1 MPWNVRRHVVDW
13 PLVCPTPLTEP
24 SRAAHS
30 KQKHRLVSG
39 ALAALLIGV
48 FVVLIG
54 PTAASAHTGFE
65 SSTPGD
71 GEAVADPVSEI
82 VVAFTG
88 PAIPV
93 GDEFTALDSSGEI
106 HQPSAVTT
114 DDGQTFVLTFEP
126 PLAGGQ
132 VGVRWS
138 VQAPDAHPI
147 DGSFA
152 FTVSAPAS
160 TLAPAAP
167 DDSPGEV
174 APLVEDAQASPPP
187 AESPPSLEEFLATDT
202 TRHGEVIGL
211 TGRVAG
217 LLAVVLVL
225 GGMAFMATTLR
236 GSRSEIRTGLS
247 VLRTLGLV
255 VALGALL
262 EFFGLVRA
270 GGASVSS
277 LVEVP
282 GLAMTL
288 RLVGGL
294 AIAGG
299 IVAISGAGTRRPA
312 YSLSAAVL
320 EAPHETGVRGD
331 RVRPDRWDPTSSRWA
346 LAGTAAIL
354 ASFWFD
360 GHTVSKGPRVLHA
373 LLNSVHIAA
382 GSVWAGGVIAMA
394 SVTWW
399 RYRRG
404 RPTRATELI
413 VRFSSVA
420 TVALIAVAGA
430 GLLMAVFVLDS
441 FGELTGTEWGKILLL
456 KTVAVAI
463 AAGGGAYNHF
473 VLLPAL
479 EAAPDDEELAA
490 ELRSTV
496 TAEAILLAFVVVVTA
511 WLVAAAS

>member
-1 MPWNVRRHVVDW
+1 
-13 PLVCPTPLTEP
+13 
-24 SRAAHS
+24 
-30 KQKHRLVSG
+30 
-39 ALAALLIGV
+39 
-48 FVVLIG
+48 
-54 PTAASAHTGFE
+54 
-65 SSTPGD
+65 
-71 GEAVADPVSEI
+71 
-82 VVAFTG
+82 
-88 PAIPV
+88 
-93 GDEFTALDSSGEI
+93 
-106 HQPSAVTT
+106 
-114 DDGQTFVLTFEP
+114 
-126 PLAGGQ
+126 
-132 VGVRWS
+132 
-138 VQAPDAHPI
+138 
-147 DGSFA
+147 
-152 FTVSAPAS
+152 
-160 TLAPAAP
+160 
-167 DDSPGEV
+167 
-174 APLVEDAQASPPP
+174 
-187 AESPPSLEEFLATDT
+187 LEEFLATDT
-202 TRHGEVIGL
+202 SRPGEGISL
-211 TGRVAG
+211 LGRIVG
-217 LLAVVLVL
+217 LLGVVLVL
-225 GGMAFMATTLR
+225 GGMGFMATTLR
-236 GSRSEIRTGLS
+236 GSRQEIRTGLRALG
-247 VLRTLGLV
+247 VLGLV

-262 EFFGLVRA
+262 EFVGLVRA
-270 GGASVSS
+270 GGASLSS

-299 IVAISGAGTRRPA
+299 IAATSGSGRRAPA

-320 EAPHETGVRGD
+320 EAPHQGPVREERDG
-331 RVRPDRWDPTSSRWA
+331 RDRWDPTSSRWA
-346 LAGTAAIL
+346 LAGAAAIL

-360 GHTVSKGPRVLHA
+360 GHTVSKGPRLLHA
-373 LLNSVHIAA
+373 LLNSVHVAA

-430 GLLMAVFVLDS
+430 GLVMAVFVLDS
-441 FGELTGTEWGKILLL
+441 FGELTGTEWGRILLL

-463 AAGGGAYNHF
+463 AAGGGTYNHF

-479 EAAPDDEELAA
+479 QADPGDEELAA